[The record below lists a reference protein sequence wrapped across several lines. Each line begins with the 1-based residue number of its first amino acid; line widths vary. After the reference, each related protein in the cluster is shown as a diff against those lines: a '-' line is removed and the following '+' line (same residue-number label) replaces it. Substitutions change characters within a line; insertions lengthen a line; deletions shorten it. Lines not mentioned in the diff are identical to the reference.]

1 MDDTVTKRL
10 AKQAEEIYHHR
21 RKASRWDTHFYKVVL
36 GGNVDE
42 VKYAVDYMT
51 ENGMAECLNWLLKKR
66 NNTGY
71 NIQMLLLCISKTG
84 SDKDMHV
91 SVFISHHFSD
101 FSCVLHDAHP

>member
-51 ENGMAECLNWLLKKR
+51 ENGMAECLNWLLKKETVQDIKYKR
-66 NNTGY
+66 CSCVSAKLVLTR
-71 NIQMLLLCISKTG
+71 ICMFLCLLVITLVIS
-84 SDKDMHV
+84 
-91 SVFISHHFSD
+91 
-101 FSCVLHDAHP
+101 SCVLHDTHP

>member
-51 ENGMAECLNWLLKKR
+51 ENGMAECLNWLLKKETAQDTKYKR
-66 NNTGY
+66 CSCESAKLVLTRIY
-71 NIQMLLLCISKTG
+71 MF
-84 SDKDMHV
+84 
-91 SVFISHHFSD
+91 SVFVSHHFSD
-101 FSCVLHDAHP
+101 FSCVLHDTHP